1 MGKGAPGDMTHDEAK
16 VTPVR
21 GIRVGFDIRW
31 TDDPTKAGCV
41 VYRDHPSATH
51 WTETKR
57 GELILRNRKN
67 KRIAM
72 YRQFVW
78 REVI

>member
-1 MGKGAPGDMTHDEAK
+1 MAKAAPGDMTHEEAK
-16 VTPVR
+16 GTPIR
-21 GIRVGFDIRW
+21 GIRVGLDIKW
-31 TDDPTKAGCV
+31 TDDPTKIGCV

-51 WTETKR
+51 WTKDKQ
-57 GELILRNRKN
+57 GALILRDRK
-67 KRIAM
+67 KRRIAM